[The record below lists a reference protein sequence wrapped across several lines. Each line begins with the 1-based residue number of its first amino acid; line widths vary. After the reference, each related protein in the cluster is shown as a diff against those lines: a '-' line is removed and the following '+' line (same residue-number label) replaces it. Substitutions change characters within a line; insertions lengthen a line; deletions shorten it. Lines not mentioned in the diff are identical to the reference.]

1 MHWWIGGAVAV
12 CVLAVGCGSSANLTQ
27 RGANPSSA
35 SLLPPSNNLFSS
47 RSPSAPTT
55 DIPPSTTPGDPSSMG
70 PASVDPSN
78 SVSALDLTNIH
89 FLSSSVAY
97 ALADVGQSTG
107 VFASGNGG
115 TTWTERSIAP
125 SILSLQMVNARDG
138 WMTGCPK
145 SGCYQPTVLRRTTD
159 GGRTWVTVDRFTS
172 DENVQADFISARVG
186 WLIKSTAAG
195 NKSVLYGTSDG
206 GGTWSVI
213 DGALPF
219 LGGGNMV
226 VDFLNAS
233 RGWLAVASQPGAG
246 NQLKDLYVTTDGGK
260 SWAKIASSPTF
271 SSPATPAS
279 LPLGGYLSDLDFVT
293 ARVGYMS
300 LARGLVLKTQD
311 GGHEWTALPSG
322 PFGPG
327 GMTVE
332 AMSFLEVDRGYI
344 LADGT
349 SGGVLWATTDGGQH
363 WSQSYPPVP

>member
-1 MHWWIGGAVAV
+1 MRWWIGGAVAV

-27 RGANPSSA
+27 GGANPSSA
-35 SLLPPSNNLFSS
+35 SILPPAKNLSS
-47 RSPSAPTT
+47 SSSA
-55 DIPPSTTPGDPSSMG
+55 SDPSSTG

-78 SVSALDLTNIH
+78 SVSALNLTNIH
-89 FLSSSVAY
+89 FLSPSVGY

-107 VFASGNGG
+107 VFAIASGG
-115 TTWTERSIAP
+115 TNWTERSIAP

-138 WMTGCPK
+138 WMTGCQK

-172 DENVQADFISARVG
+172 DQNVQADFISARVG
-186 WLIKSTAAG
+186 WLIKSTSAG
-195 NKSVLYGTSDG
+195 NKSVLYGTTDG
-206 GGTWSVI
+206 GRTWSVI
-213 DGALPF
+213 DAALPF

-246 NQLKDLYVTTDGGK
+246 NQMKDLYVTTDGGR

-271 SSPATPAS
+271 SSPSTPAS
-279 LPLGGYLSDLDFVT
+279 LPLGGYLRDLDFVT
-293 ARVGYMS
+293 KRVGYMS
-300 LARGLVLKTQD
+300 LARGFVLKTQD
-311 GGHEWTALPSG
+311 GGRDWTAMPSG

-332 AMSFLEVDRGYI
+332 AMSFPEVNEGYI